1 MVFILQAGSFTR
13 VFDTL
18 ACILII
24 NVDYSLMPFSQYL
37 RLIDVM
43 ARMALRAD
51 ATKFFLG
58 YIWWVLE
65 PLLFVA
71 VFYFVFSVILGS
83 REPDFIIFLMVGKL
97 TYVWFAKSVT
107 QASTSIVASKGLVG
121 QIDVP
126 KSLFPMSVIQEGLY
140 KQASVF
146 MLLFIVLLGTGYPIT
161 ATWWYLI
168 PLMLVNYLM
177 IVACGFIGACLVSMV
192 RDFQPLIT
200 LGMIFLMFT
209 SGIFWDIR
217 ELGDPHKTEL
227 LLAANPLAFLLDA
240 YRQILMHETP
250 PDMPHLLML
259 GAGFGALVCLMVL
272 AMRRYSQF
280 LALKALTA

>member
-1 MVFILQAGSFTR
+1 M
-13 VFDTL
+13 
-18 ACILII
+18 
-24 NVDYSLMPFSQYL
+24 YFSQYL

-107 QASTSIVASKGLVG
+107 QASTSIVSSKGLVG

-126 KSLFPMSVIQEGLY
+126 KTLFPMAVIQEGLY

-146 MLLFIVLLGTGYPIT
+146 MLLFVVLLATGYPIT

-177 IVACGFIGACLVSMV
+177 IVACGFVGACLVAMV

-227 LLAANPLAFLLDA
+227 LLAVNPLAFLLDA

-250 PDMPHLLML
+250 PDMPHLLTL
-259 GAGFGALVCLMVL
+259 GAGFGALACLMVL
-272 AMRRYSQF
+272 TMRRYSQF